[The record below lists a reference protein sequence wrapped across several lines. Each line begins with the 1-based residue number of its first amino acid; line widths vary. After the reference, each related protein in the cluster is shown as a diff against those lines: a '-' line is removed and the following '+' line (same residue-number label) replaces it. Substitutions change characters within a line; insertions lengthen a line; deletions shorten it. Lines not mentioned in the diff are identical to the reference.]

1 VIVKPNSSL
10 ARLARSQS
18 PAAALLCMALCLPT
32 PAPAGIK
39 IEGDASAVKVE
50 ASDTPLSEF
59 LDALKRTYGLEFRS
73 SAPLNMPVNG
83 SFSGSLQEV
92 VTSVLFLK
100 DFNFVYAASKTGP
113 VVEIFNPSGEGA
125 DAPGMP
131 HNAPMA
137 TAALP
142 PPNGGARPLAPG
154 APHLAGR
161 GPGKRE
167 D

>member
-1 VIVKPNSSL
+1 MAV
-10 ARLARSQS
+10 
-18 PAAALLCMALCLPT
+18 LLMAVCLPT
-32 PAPAGIK
+32 AAPAGIK

-50 ASDTPLSEF
+50 ASDAPLSE
-59 LDALKRTYGLEFRS
+59 LLEALKKSFGLEFRS
-73 SAPLNMPVNG
+73 SAPLNMPING

-113 VVEIFNPSGEGA
+113 VVDIFNPSGEGA
-125 DAPGMP
+125 DSPGVP
-131 HNAPMA
+131 RNTPMA

-142 PPNGGARPLAPG
+142 PPNGGARPLPPG
-154 APHLAGR
+154 GPHLAGR